1 MTKQFLAN
9 IYFLKESEGGRKTD
23 IANKGI
29 SFRPMLCYR
38 SNNYHCQ
45 LEFDAIESIRLGNSY
60 TLKIK
65 IIDTCPVQVSSR
77 FELKEISIIGRGEI
91 VEEL

>member
-1 MTKQFLAN
+1 MIRQFLVN

-23 IANKGI
+23 ITNKQI

-45 LEFDAIESIRLGNSY
+45 LEFDAIESIRLGETY
-60 TLKIK
+60 TVKIK
-65 IIDTCPVQVSSR
+65 IIDTCPVQVGSR
-77 FELKEISIIGRGEI
+77 FELKEISVIGRGEI
-91 VEEL
+91 VEEM